1 MTRRLALLL
10 LLLVAVGCGR
20 CRSAS
25 STDARLAGPT
35 RAWLEGVVE
44 GETGA
49 PERGGALVVRA
60 MTEPVTL
67 NGLEGATSRDTWTL
81 RITRNLVTESLIAIE
96 PKTLALV
103 PQLAERWQDSDD
115 HRTTTF
121 WLRRDARF
129 HDGAPFSAKDVI
141 ATFDA
146 VMDSRRPTGAVR
158 QDFGALSSFQALDDF
173 TVELRWRAPSPF
185 ALRQVAKL
193 PMLQKAQLE
202 GDWGLLAKAPLGT
215 GPYKVERWEKGA
227 RVTLARVGEAW
238 LDHIVFRFV
247 KDHTVAAALLE
258 RGEFDVMTTVQ
269 PALWRA
275 LEAPGAKNAWA
286 QQGYR
291 RIVSVDNSYSYIAWN
306 EARPVFQDAQ
316 VRRGLGHL
324 YPAQVVERT
333 VDLGLETPTTCPF
346 WALGPQCAPDVT
358 ALPFSIPA
366 AQALFADAGFVD
378 ADGDG
383 VRERGA
389 TRLAFTFLL
398 PTTSVRLGKVVPLY
412 QEQAKAAG
420 VEVTIEP
427 VDVATLNARVHAR
440 DFDVVSRV
448 WTESDLESDQFGT
461 FHSSARDGG
470 SNFVGYESAEADWLM
485 EAIRGEWDEPKRRE
499 LERALHRRLYADQPY
514 LFMTSRRSLDLAKRR
529 VHGLEPSLVWY
540 DLRRVWVD
548 ER

>member
-1 MTRRLALLL
+1 MTRSLLL
-10 LLLVAVGCGR
+10 ILVLGALGCGR
-20 CRSAS
+20 CAGRSSA
-25 STDARLAGPT
+25 DAGLVGPSK
-35 RAWLEGVVE
+35 AWLDGVVE
-44 GETGA
+44 PETGA
-49 PERGGALVVRA
+49 PRRGGTLVVRA

-81 RITRNLVTESLIAIE
+81 RITRNLVTESLIAID

-103 PQLAERWQDSDD
+103 PQLAERWQDSGD

-129 HDGAPFSAKDVI
+129 HDGSPFSAKDVI
-141 ATFDA
+141 ATFEA
-146 VMDSRRPTGAVR
+146 VMDPKRPTGAVR
-158 QDFGALSSFQALDDF
+158 QDFGALGSFRALDDF
-173 TVELRWRAPSPF
+173 AVELTWRAPSPF

-193 PMLQKAQLE
+193 PILQKAQLE
-202 GDWGLLAKAPLGT
+202 GDWSALAKQPLGT
-215 GPYKVERWEKGA
+215 GPYRVEAWEKGA
-227 RVTLARVGEAW
+227 KVTLARVGEAW
-238 LDHIVFRFV
+238 LERIVFRFV
-247 KDHTVAAALLE
+247 KDHTVAAGLLE

-269 PALWRA
+269 PSLWRA

-291 RIVSVDNSYSYIAWN
+291 RIVSVDNSYSYVAWN
-306 EARPVFQDAQ
+306 EARPAFQDVQ
-316 VRRGLGHL
+316 VRRGLAHL
-324 YPAQVVERT
+324 YPADVIERT
-333 VDLGLETPTTCPF
+333 VDLGLETPTTCPY
-346 WALGPQCAPDVT
+346 WALGPQCAADVT
-358 ALPFSIPA
+358 ALPFSIVA

-378 ADGDG
+378 GDGDG
-383 VRERGA
+383 VRERGE

-398 PTTSVRLGKVVPLY
+398 PTTSVRLGKVVPLF

-440 DFDVVSRV
+440 DFEVVSRV

-470 SNFVGYESAEADWLM
+470 SNFVGYVSAEADDLM
-485 EAIRGEWDEPKRRE
+485 EAIRVEWDEPKRRE

-548 ER
+548 D